1 MNRSIIG
8 VSSCMAAAALLIL
21 SFADQAHA
29 ACDPPKDISS
39 CVIVS
44 KENFAKASP
53 ALPATPFLVADP
65 ETSKKLVVTSFD
77 REPKPHATAGNG
89 CNPSNVLGCSS
100 VSSVELVHS
109 GAVEKRS
116 VPFLVHF
123 QDGRSLLASPM
134 P

>member
-1 MNRSIIG
+1 MNRRKINI
-8 VSSCMAAAALLIL
+8 SSCMGVSVLLFL
-21 SFADQAHA
+21 SCVEQANA

-39 CVIVS
+39 CVIVP
-44 KENFAKASP
+44 KAIFAQASP
-53 ALPATPFLVADP
+53 ALPETPFLVADP
-65 ETSKKLVVTSFD
+65 QMSKKLVVTSFD
-77 REPKPHATAGNG
+77 RKPKPLPPWDNI
-89 CNPSNVLGCSS
+89 CNPSNVHGCVS

-116 VPFLVHF
+116 APFLVHF